1 MSRQWR
7 IEYVGAL
14 YHVLSRG
21 NERKEIFNGNEDRK
35 VFLEALAQMSNRF
48 DVEVH
53 AYVLMGDHYHLLLRT
68 KRANLS
74 KAMQWFGVTY
84 TRRFNLS
91 NGRIGHLFQGRFK
104 SILVENESYLL
115 RLSCYIHRNPLRAG
129 MVHRLVDYVWSSYPA
144 YAYGKNYPNWLET
157 DLILSQFPGKDR
169 HRAYRSE
176 IQRYSRAEKK
186 VIEDFRY
193 GLLLGSREFIEHI
206 KSTYLK
212 ERPESELPQQ
222 KGVLRHRDPGE
233 LLERAGDCLKCDVEG
248 FRRSSKIGKEE
259 KDKRDLLL
267 YILWELGIYSGRE
280 IGDVLG
286 LGYSSVSRRAHIVRE
301 RIQKDK
307 VFKKTFKD
315 IKSKI
320 KI

>member
-7 IEYVGAL
+7 IEYEGAL

-35 VFLEALAQMSNRF
+35 VFLEALGQMSNRF

-53 AYVLMGDHYHLLLRT
+53 AYVLMGNHYHLLLRT

-84 TRRFNLS
+84 TRRFNLR
-91 NGRIGHLFQGRFK
+91 NGRVGHLFQGRFK
-104 SILVENESYLL
+104 SILVENEGYLL

-157 DLILSQFPGKDR
+157 DLILSQFPGKER

-176 IQRYSRAEKK
+176 IQRYSREEKK
-186 VIEDFRY
+186 VIEDFRH
-193 GLLLGSREFIEHI
+193 GLLLGSRDFIEQI
-206 KSTYLK
+206 KTTYLK
-212 ERPESELPQQ
+212 GRPESELPQQ
-222 KGVLRHRDPGE
+222 KGVLKDRDPGE
-233 LLERAGDCLKCDVEG
+233 FVERAGEVLKCDVED
-248 FRRSSKIGKEE
+248 FRRSFKIGKEE

-280 IGDVLG
+280 IGEVLG

>member
-1 MSRQWR
+1 
-7 IEYVGAL
+7 
-14 YHVLSRG
+14 
-21 NERKEIFNGNEDRK
+21 
-35 VFLEALAQMSNRF
+35 
-48 DVEVH
+48 
-53 AYVLMGDHYHLLLRT
+53 
-68 KRANLS
+68 
-74 KAMQWFGVTY
+74 
-84 TRRFNLS
+84 
-91 NGRIGHLFQGRFK
+91 
-104 SILVENESYLL
+104 
-115 RLSCYIHRNPLRAG
+115 

-186 VIEDFRY
+186 VIEDFRHA
-193 GLLLGSREFIEHI
+193 LLLGSREFIEHI

-222 KGVLRHRDPGE
+222 KAVLRDRDPGE
-233 LLERAGDCLKCDVEG
+233 LLERAGEILKCDVED
-248 FRRSSKIGKEE
+248 FRRSFKIGKEE

-280 IGDVLG
+280 IGEVLG

-307 VFKKTFKD
+307 VFKETFKN

-320 KI
+320 KV

>member
-14 YHVLSRG
+14 YHVLSIG

-53 AYVLMGDHYHLLLRT
+53 AYVLMGNHYHLLLRT

-84 TRRFNLS
+84 TRRFNLR
-91 NGRIGHLFQGRFK
+91 NARIGHLFQGRFK

-186 VIEDFRY
+186 VIEDFRHA
-193 GLLLGSREFIEHI
+193 LLLGSREFIEHI

-222 KGVLRHRDPGE
+222 KAVLRDRDPGE
-233 LLERAGDCLKCDVEG
+233 LLERAGDSLKCDVED
-248 FRRSSKIGKEE
+248 FRRSFKIGKEE

-280 IGDVLG
+280 IGEVLG